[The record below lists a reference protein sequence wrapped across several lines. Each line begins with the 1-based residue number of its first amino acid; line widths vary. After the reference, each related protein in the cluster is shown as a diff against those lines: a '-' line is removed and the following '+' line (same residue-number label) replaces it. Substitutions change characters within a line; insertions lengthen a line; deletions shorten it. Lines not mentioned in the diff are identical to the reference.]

1 MANLHNNQE
10 GGRGRSSI
18 VLGRQ
23 NAHARIMPPAEIVQT
38 MTIMY
43 LCRRMKE
50 DDRQIGIGRERR
62 SIMWDFFCQQLAIEP
77 VNSFVH
83 LSTR

>member
-50 DDRQIGIGRERR
+50 DDRQIGIGRER
-62 SIMWDFFCQQLAIEP
+62 DVPLCGTFFASSSL
-77 VNSFVH
+77 
-83 LSTR
+83 LSP